1 MHAKAKLCTLTP
13 VRRHFHS
20 CLGLLGLVAS
30 SASATVTHGIDA
42 EAQLPYWEVV
52 DEGMSLR
59 LVQRLPDQ
67 TRGFFMARG
76 FDAPQADMIAMSCV
90 FQTVFRN
97 TATPDQGGDVDY
109 HLRNWVVHAIGGRQ
123 GMKTREDWRAVWVGK
138 QAPKAAQVA
147 FEWSLFPTQQTYRPG
162 DYNWGMS
169 IFNLAP
175 GSAFDLDVVWRWHG
189 KTRAVRIEKMR
200 CADDLHPEPNSL

>member
-1 MHAKAKLCTLTP
+1 MRH
-13 VRRHFHS
+13 HFHS
-20 CLGLLGLVAS
+20 CLGLLGLVAIP
-30 SASATVTHGIDA
+30 ASATVTQGMDA
-42 EAQLPYWEVV
+42 EAQLPYWEIVE
-52 DEGMSLR
+52 EGMSLR

-76 FDAPQADMIAMSCV
+76 FDASQADSIAMSCV

-97 TATPDQGGDVDY
+97 TTTPEQGGDVNY
-109 HLRNWVVHAIGGRQ
+109 NLRDWVVHATGGRQ
-123 GMKTREDWRAVWVGK
+123 GMKTREDWRAIWVAK

-189 KTRAVRIEKMR
+189 KTHTRRIEKMR